1 VPKSQEEAKAR
12 RDAKEIEQLDR
23 NIASHERQLS
33 DEAFLAKAPAKVVDG
48 MRAKLAAYK
57 AQRDKLS

>member
-1 VPKSQEEAKAR
+1 MFYC
-12 RDAKEIEQLDR
+12 EQAAGFYDG
-23 NIASHERQLS
+23 IGMG

-57 AQRDKLS
+57 AQRDKLL